1 MRCAPIL
8 PAALLAASALLG
20 CASASPHQHGPSD
33 PSDERRAPR
42 VCPTPRYTI
51 VDLTHRLHD
60 KLPVWPRGVGFEMK
74 RLSDHADGYRAHELH
89 MGEDVGTHVDAPAH
103 FVSGGSSAAELAAS
117 ELVVPVVVI
126 DLRDRVK
133 RDPDYAFSANDIVDW
148 EDAHGPVPVGGL
160 VVLLT
165 GWSEKFGDPVAY
177 LGQDDQGRMHF
188 PGIGKDAAA
197 LFVERDVI
205 GVGIDTMSL
214 DPGISEDFP
223 AHRTLLGAGKYAIE
237 NLVHLDALPV
247 SGATAIVG
255 VLPIVE
261 GSQAPARVL
270 AMVPEGGEKADEEE
284 AR

>member
-1 MRCAPIL
+1 
-8 PAALLAASALLG
+8 
-20 CASASPHQHGPSD
+20 
-33 PSDERRAPR
+33 
-42 VCPTPRYTI
+42 
-51 VDLTHRLHD
+51 
-60 KLPVWPRGVGFEMK
+60 MK
-74 RLSDHADGYRAHELH
+74 RLSDYADGYRAHELH

-103 FVSGGSSAAELAAS
+103 FASGGSSAAELAAS

-223 AHRTLLGAGKYAIE
+223 AHRTLLGAGKYVIE